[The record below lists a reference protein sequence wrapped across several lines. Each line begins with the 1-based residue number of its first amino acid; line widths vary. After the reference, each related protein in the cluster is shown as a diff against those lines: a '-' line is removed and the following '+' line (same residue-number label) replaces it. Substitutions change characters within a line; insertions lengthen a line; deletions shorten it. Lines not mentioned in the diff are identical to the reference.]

1 MSKDQSLCDPRTM
14 NVHPDGDA
22 LSEWE
27 RQILDEME
35 QDFEVGG
42 LQPITL
48 LFPDDPRPLYVLA
61 ASLVAAEAALT
72 FAALTVSLAA
82 AVAALAPQ
90 SLGKTVSLPPLHPDR
105 RCAPR

>member
-1 MSKDQSLCDPRTM
+1 M

-42 LQPITL
+42 HRPIAL
-48 LFPDDPRPLYVLA
+48 LFPDDPLPLYVLA

-72 FAALTVSLAA
+72 FAALTVPLAA
-82 AVAALAPQ
+82 ALAGLATM
-90 SLGKTVSLPPLHPDR
+90 SIGTTIWVTSVHRDR
-105 RCAPR
+105 R

>member
-1 MSKDQSLCDPRTM
+1 MT
-14 NVHPDGDA
+14 VHPDGDA

-42 LQPITL
+42 LQPIAL
-48 LFPDDPRPLYVLA
+48 LFPDDPLPLYVLA
-61 ASLVAAEAALT
+61 ASLVAAEAAMT

-82 AVAALAPQ
+82 AVAGLATM
-90 SLGKTVSLPPLHPDR
+90 SIGTTIWVTSVHRDR
-105 RCAPR
+105 R